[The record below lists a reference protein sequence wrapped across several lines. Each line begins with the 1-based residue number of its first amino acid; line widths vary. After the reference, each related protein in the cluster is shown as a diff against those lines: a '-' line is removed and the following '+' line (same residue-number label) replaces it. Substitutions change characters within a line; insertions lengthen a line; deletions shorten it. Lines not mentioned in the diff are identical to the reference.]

1 MLHLLYFVWGE
12 DSADVTADFQ
22 KGGGFHGLLGR
33 VNGTMVTTRLPSRAQ
48 HAGSLVRSR
57 PEGS

>member
-1 MLHLLYFVWGE
+1 MPHLLYFVWGE

-22 KGGGFHGLLGR
+22 KGGGFHGFLGR
-33 VNGTMVTTRLPSRAQ
+33 VNGTMVTTCLPSRAQ
-48 HAGSLVRSR
+48 RTGSLVHSG